1 MFGNSGYTQSL
12 FSQSLAGFFSE
23 SKSAVLDYKLRCELV
38 SKCRVLYNKVPLA
51 RSIISTLAMGTVGS
65 GLHLN
70 ANPADELF
78 EALSSTYSFD
88 AVHQQDLYQLQQ
100 QSIET
105 MLLSGEC
112 WLIRQKNANDQY
124 SSWYLAEP
132 DHVFT
137 PNFVSTAADGNY
149 YYKNHLVID
158 GIEYSSNGRPL
169 AIHYCKSPY
178 TTDISN
184 KKLWNRIRFYDQDG
198 LPNVIQLKLTDRPEY
213 PRGIPLLSPAIELL
227 YGLYKLNQSQVE
239 MGILQSCQALVV
251 KTNTNKTLNP
261 FVGLSPSDL
270 NAPLVQDKPTDDT
283 PKQEFSIVPPNNRD
297 VFGMLNNA
305 HYITPGQTVHLGEDE
320 SLEVVTPAGP
330 TSSLIEYYNMVLEQ
344 CGSMFN
350 VPKPLLSGVFDASF
364 SASKASIAQWLY
376 TISKYRKAFIEQML
390 KPLYRVYLFE
400 ARELSLTEAYRDS
413 IRAEFISHDPNL
425 FVDEVRSMGLMKDG
439 FKLGLIS
446 RDEIAQTMFS
456 HKANPDSIWNER
468 MLERV

>member
-23 SKSAVLDYKLRCELV
+23 SKSAVLDYKMRQELV

-51 RSIISTLAMGTVGS
+51 RAIISTLCMGTIGS

-70 ANPADELF
+70 TEDELF
-78 EALSSTYSFD
+78 NALSSTYSFD
-88 AVHQQDLYQLQQ
+88 AMRQQDLCQLQQ
-100 QSIET
+100 QAFET
-105 MLLSGEC
+105 MLLSGEA
-112 WLIRQKNANDQY
+112 WLIRQKNTNEPY
-124 SSWYLAEP
+124 SSWFLAES
-132 DHVFT
+132 DHIFNPPT
-137 PNFVSTAADGNY
+137 LAIAGDGNY

-158 GIEYSSNGRPL
+158 GIEFASNGRPL

-178 TTDISN
+178 TADISN
-184 KKLWNRIRFYDQDG
+184 KKLWTRIRFYDQDG
-198 LPNVIQLKLTDRPEY
+198 LPNVIQLHLIDRPEY
-213 PRGIPLLSPAIELL
+213 PRSLPLLSPAIELL

-270 NAPLVQDKPTDDT
+270 NAPLVQEKPTDDT

-330 TSSLIEYYNMVLEQ
+330 TSGLIEYANLVLEQ
-344 CGSMFN
+344 CASMFN
-350 VPKPLLSGVFDASF
+350 IPKPLLSGNFDASF

-376 TISKYRKAFIEQML
+376 TISKYRKAFIEQL
-390 KPLYRVYLFE
+390 CKPLYRVYLFE
-400 ARELSLTEAYRDS
+400 AKELPLTDAYRDS
-413 IRAEFISHDPNL
+413 IKSEWVNLDPNMY
-425 FVDEVRSMGLMKDG
+425 VDEVRSMGLMKDAY
-439 FKLGLIS
+439 KLGLVT
-446 RDEIAQTMFS
+446 RDEISQVLFS
-456 HKANPDSIWNER
+456 HKANPDSTWDEQT
-468 MLERV
+468 LERV

>member
-23 SKSAVLDYKLRCELV
+23 SKSAVLDYKLRAEIV

-51 RSIISTLAMGTVGS
+51 RAIISTLVRGVVGS

-70 ANPADELF
+70 AQDDLF

-88 AVHQQDLYQLQQ
+88 ATRQQDIYQLQQ
-100 QSIET
+100 QAAET
-105 MLLSGEC
+105 MLLCGEC
-112 WLIRQKNANDQY
+112 WLIRQKNTNEQY

-132 DHVFT
+132 DHIFNPPYIT
-137 PNFVSTAADGNY
+137 TASDGNY
-149 YYKNHLVID
+149 YYKNHLLID

-169 AIHYCKSPY
+169 AVHYCKSPY
-178 TTDISN
+178 MVDVSN
-184 KKLWNRIRFYDQDG
+184 KKLWNRIRLYDQDG

-213 PRGIPLLSPAIELL
+213 PRGLPLLSPAIELL

-270 NAPLVQDKPTDDT
+270 NAPLVQEKPTDDI

-305 HYITPGQTVHLGEDE
+305 NYVTPGTTIHLNPDE
-320 SLEVVTPAGP
+320 SLDCITPQGP
-330 TSSLIEYYNMVLEQ
+330 TSSLIEYSNMVLEQ
-344 CGSMFN
+344 CGSMFGI
-350 VPKPLLSGVFDASF
+350 PKPLLSGVFDASF
-364 SASKASIAQWLY
+364 SASKASIAQWIY
-376 TISKYRKAFIEQML
+376 TISKYRKAFIEQVC

-400 ARELSLTEAYRDS
+400 AKELPLTDAYRDS
-413 IRAEFISHDPNL
+413 IKSEWVNLDPNMY
-425 FVDEVRSMGLMKDG
+425 VDEVRSMGLMKDAY
-439 FKLGLIS
+439 KLGLVT
-446 RDEIAQTMFS
+446 RDEISQVLFS
-456 HKANPDSIWNER
+456 HKANPDETWDEQT
-468 MLERV
+468 LERI

>member
-12 FSQSLAGFFSE
+12 FSQSLAGFFAE
-23 SKSAVLDYKLRCELV
+23 SKSAVLDYKMRQELV
-38 SKCRVLYNKVPLA
+38 SKCRVLYNKVPLSRA
-51 RSIISTLAMGTVGS
+51 IISTLVRGVVGS

-70 ANPADELF
+70 AQDDLF
-78 EALSSTYSFD
+78 DALSSTYSFD
-88 AVHQQDLYQLQQ
+88 AMRQQNIYQLQQ
-100 QSIET
+100 QAAET
-105 MLLSGEC
+105 MLLCGEC
-112 WLIRQKNANDQY
+112 WLIRQKSTYEQY

-132 DHVFT
+132 DHVFN

-149 YYKNHLVID
+149 YYKNHLLID
-158 GIEYSSNGRPL
+158 GIEYSSNGHPL

-178 TTDISN
+178 TADISN

-270 NAPLVQDKPTDDT
+270 NAPLVQEKADESAT

-297 VFGMLNNA
+297 VFGTLNNA
-305 HYITPGQTVHLGEDE
+305 NYVVPGTTIHLNPDE
-320 SLEVVTPAGP
+320 SLDCITPQGP
-330 TSSLIEYYNMVLEQ
+330 TSSLIEYSNMVLEQ
-344 CGSMFN
+344 CGSMFGI
-350 VPKPLLSGVFDASF
+350 PKPLLSGVFDASF

-376 TISKYRKAFIEQML
+376 TISKYRKAFIEQL
-390 KPLYRVYLFE
+390 CKPLYRVYLYE
-400 ARELSLTEAYRDS
+400 AKELSLTDAYRDS
-413 IRAEFISHDPNL
+413 IKSEWVNLDPNMY
-425 FVDEVRSMGLMKDG
+425 VDEVRSMGLMKDAY
-439 FKLGLIS
+439 KLGLVT
-446 RDEIAQTMFS
+446 RDEISQVLFS
-456 HKANPDSIWNER
+456 HKANPDETWDEQT
-468 MLERV
+468 LERV

>member
-23 SKSAVLDYKLRCELV
+23 SKSAVLDYKMRQELV

-51 RSIISTLAMGTVGS
+51 RAIISTLVRGVVGS

-70 ANPADELF
+70 AQDDLF
-78 EALSSTYSFD
+78 DALSSTYSFD
-88 AVHQQDLYQLQQ
+88 AMRQQDIYQLQQ
-100 QSIET
+100 QAAET
-105 MLLSGEC
+105 MLLCGEC
-112 WLIRQKNANDQY
+112 WFIRQKNANDQY

-178 TTDISN
+178 MVDVSN
-184 KKLWNRIRFYDQDG
+184 KKLWNRIRLYDQDG
-198 LPNVIQLKLTDRPEY
+198 LPNIIQLKLTDRPEY
-213 PRGIPLLSPAIELL
+213 PRGLPLLSPAIELL

-270 NAPLVQDKPTDDT
+270 NAPLVQEKPTDDT
-283 PKQEFSIVPPNNRD
+283 PKQEFSIVPPNNKD
-297 VFGMLNNA
+297 VFGMFNNA
-305 HYITPGQTVHLGEDE
+305 NYVSPGTTIHLNPDE
-320 SLEVVTPAGP
+320 SLDCITPQGP
-330 TSSLIEYYNMVLEQ
+330 TSSLIEYSNMVLEQ
-344 CGSMFN
+344 CGSMFGI
-350 VPKPLLSGVFDASF
+350 PKPLLSGVFDASF

-376 TISKYRKAFIEQML
+376 TISKYRKAFIEQL
-390 KPLYRVYLFE
+390 CKPLYRVYLYE
-400 ARELSLTEAYRDS
+400 AKELSLTDAYRDS
-413 IRAEFISHDPNL
+413 IKSEWVNLDPNMY
-425 FVDEVRSMGLMKDG
+425 VDEVRSMGLMKDAY
-439 FKLGLIS
+439 KLGLVT
-446 RDEIAQTMFS
+446 RDEISQVLFS
-456 HKANPDSIWNER
+456 HKANPDETWSEQT
-468 MLERV
+468 LERV

>member
-23 SKSAVLDYKLRCELV
+23 SKSAVLDYKMRQELV

-51 RSIISTLAMGTVGS
+51 RAIISTLCMGTIGS

-70 ANPADELF
+70 TEDELF
-78 EALSSTYSFD
+78 NALSSTYSFD
-88 AVHQQDLYQLQQ
+88 AMRQQDLCQLQQ
-100 QSIET
+100 QAFET
-105 MLLSGEC
+105 MLLSGEA
-112 WLIRQKNANDQY
+112 WLIRQKNTNEPY
-124 SSWYLAEP
+124 SSWFLAES
-132 DHVFT
+132 DHVFNPPT
-137 PNFVSTAADGNY
+137 LTIAGDGNY

-158 GIEYSSNGRPL
+158 GIEFASNGRPL

-178 TTDISN
+178 TADISN
-184 KKLWNRIRFYDQDG
+184 KKLWTRIRFYDQDG
-198 LPNVIQLKLTDRPEY
+198 LPNVIQLHLIDRPEY
-213 PRGIPLLSPAIELL
+213 PRSLPLLSPAIELL

-270 NAPLVQDKPTDDT
+270 NAPLVQEKPTDDT

-330 TSSLIEYYNMVLEQ
+330 TSGLIEYANLVLEQ
-344 CGSMFN
+344 CASMFN
-350 VPKPLLSGVFDASF
+350 IPKPLLSGNFDASF

-376 TISKYRKAFIEQML
+376 TISKYRKAFIEQVC
-390 KPLYRVYLFE
+390 KPLYRVYLYE
-400 ARELSLTEAYRDS
+400 AKELSLTDAYRDAIKS
-413 IRAEFISHDPNL
+413 EWVNLDPAI
-425 FVDEVRSMGLMKDG
+425 FCDEVRTANLYKEGY
-439 FKLGLIS
+439 KLGLVT
-446 RDEIAQTMFS
+446 RDEIAQILFA
-456 HKANPDSIWNER
+456 HKANPDKDWNIS
-468 MLERV
+468 MLDKL

>member
-23 SKSAVLDYKLRCELV
+23 SKSAVLDYKMRQELV

-51 RSIISTLAMGTVGS
+51 RAIISTLVRGVVGS

-70 ANPADELF
+70 AQDDLF
-78 EALSSTYSFD
+78 DALSSTYSFD
-88 AVHQQDLYQLQQ
+88 AMRQQDIYQLQQ
-100 QSIET
+100 QAAET
-105 MLLSGEC
+105 MLLCGEC
-112 WLIRQKNANDQY
+112 WLIRQKNANEQY

-132 DHVFT
+132 DHVFNPPT
-137 PNFVSTAADGNY
+137 LAIAEDGNY
-149 YYKNHLVID
+149 YYKNHLLID

-178 TTDISN
+178 MADVSN
-184 KKLWNRIRFYDQDG
+184 KKLWNRIRLYDQDG

-213 PRGIPLLSPAIELL
+213 PRGLPLLSPAIELL

-283 PKQEFSIVPPNNRD
+283 PKQEFSIVPPNNKD
-297 VFGMLNNA
+297 VFGMFNNA
-305 HYITPGQTVHLGEDE
+305 NYVTPGTTIHLNPDE
-320 SLEVVTPAGP
+320 SLDCITPQGP
-330 TSSLIEYYNMVLEQ
+330 TSSLIEYSNMVLEQ
-344 CGSMFN
+344 CGSMFGI
-350 VPKPLLSGVFDASF
+350 PKPLLSGVFDASF

-376 TISKYRKAFIEQML
+376 TISKYRKAFIEQMC

-400 ARELSLTEAYRDS
+400 AKEFPLTDAYRDS
-413 IRAEFISHDPNL
+413 IKSEWVNLDPNMY
-425 FVDEVRSMGLMKDG
+425 VDEVRSMGLMKDAY
-439 FKLGLIS
+439 KLGLVT
-446 RDEIAQTMFS
+446 RDEISQVLFS
-456 HKANPDSIWNER
+456 HKANPDETWSEQT
-468 MLERV
+468 LERV

>member
-23 SKSAVLDYKLRCELV
+23 SKSAVLDYKLRAEIV

-51 RSIISTLAMGTVGS
+51 RAIISTLVRGVVGS

-70 ANPADELF
+70 AQDDLF

-88 AVHQQDLYQLQQ
+88 ATRQQDIYQLQQ
-100 QSIET
+100 QAAET
-105 MLLSGEC
+105 MLLCGEC
-112 WLIRQKNANDQY
+112 WLIRQKNTNEQY

-132 DHVFT
+132 DHIFNNPSFT
-137 PNFVSTAADGNY
+137 IAGDGNY

-169 AIHYCKSPY
+169 AVHYCKSPY
-178 TTDISN
+178 MADVSN
-184 KKLWNRIRFYDQDG
+184 KKLWNRIRLYDQDG

-213 PRGIPLLSPAIELL
+213 PRGLPLLSPAIELL

-270 NAPLVQDKPTDDT
+270 NAPLVQEKPTDDI

-305 HYITPGQTVHLGEDE
+305 NYVTPGTTIHLNPDE
-320 SLEVVTPAGP
+320 SLDCITPQGP
-330 TSSLIEYYNMVLEQ
+330 TSSLIEYSNMVLEQ
-344 CGSMFN
+344 CGSMFGI
-350 VPKPLLSGVFDASF
+350 PKPLLSGVFDASF

-376 TISKYRKAFIEQML
+376 TISKYRKAFIEQL
-390 KPLYRVYLFE
+390 CKPLYRVYLFE
-400 ARELSLTEAYRDS
+400 AKELPLTDAYRDS
-413 IRAEFISHDPNL
+413 IKSEWVNLDPNMY
-425 FVDEVRSMGLMKDG
+425 VDEVRSMGLMKDAY
-439 FKLGLIS
+439 KLGLVT
-446 RDEIAQTMFS
+446 RDEISQVLFS
-456 HKANPDSIWNER
+456 HKANPDSTWDEQT
-468 MLERV
+468 LERV

>member
-23 SKSAVLDYKLRCELV
+23 SKSAVLDYKLRAEIV

-51 RSIISTLAMGTVGS
+51 RAIISTLVRGVVGS

-70 ANPADELF
+70 AQDDLF

-88 AVHQQDLYQLQQ
+88 ATRQQDIYQLQQ
-100 QSIET
+100 QAAET
-105 MLLSGEC
+105 MLLCGEC
-112 WLIRQKNANDQY
+112 WLIRQKNTNEQY

-132 DHVFT
+132 DHIFNPPYIT
-137 PNFVSTAADGNY
+137 TASDGNY
-149 YYKNHLVID
+149 YYKNHLLID

-169 AIHYCKSPY
+169 AVHYCKSPY
-178 TTDISN
+178 MVDVSN
-184 KKLWNRIRFYDQDG
+184 KKLWNRIRLYDQDG

-213 PRGIPLLSPAIELL
+213 PRGLPLLSPAIELL

-270 NAPLVQDKPTDDT
+270 NAPLVQEKPTDDI

-305 HYITPGQTVHLGEDE
+305 NYVTPGTTIHLNPDE
-320 SLEVVTPAGP
+320 SLDCITPQGP
-330 TSSLIEYYNMVLEQ
+330 TSSLIEYSNMVLEQ
-344 CGSMFN
+344 CGSMFGI
-350 VPKPLLSGVFDASF
+350 PKPLLSGVFDASF
-364 SASKASIAQWLY
+364 SASKASIAQWIY
-376 TISKYRKAFIEQML
+376 TISKYRKAFIEQVC

-400 ARELSLTEAYRDS
+400 AKELPLTDAYRDAIKS
-413 IRAEFISHDPNL
+413 EWVNLDPNMY
-425 FVDEVRSMGLMKDG
+425 VDEVRSMGLMKDAY
-439 FKLGLIS
+439 KLGLVT
-446 RDEIAQTMFS
+446 RDEISQVLFS
-456 HKANPDSIWNER
+456 HKANPDETWDEQT
-468 MLERV
+468 LERI

>member
-23 SKSAVLDYKLRCELV
+23 SKSAVLDYKLRAEIV

-51 RSIISTLAMGTVGS
+51 RAIISTLVRGVVGS

-70 ANPADELF
+70 AQDDLF
-78 EALSSTYSFD
+78 DALSSTYSFD
-88 AVHQQDLYQLQQ
+88 ATRQQDIYQLQQ
-100 QSIET
+100 QAAET
-105 MLLSGEC
+105 MLLCGEC
-112 WLIRQKNANDQY
+112 WLIRQKNTNEQY

-132 DHVFT
+132 DHIFNPPYIT
-137 PNFVSTAADGNY
+137 TASDGNY
-149 YYKNHLVID
+149 YYKNHLLID

-169 AIHYCKSPY
+169 AVHYCKSPY
-178 TTDISN
+178 MADVSN
-184 KKLWNRIRFYDQDG
+184 KKLWNRIRLYDQDG

-213 PRGIPLLSPAIELL
+213 PRGLPLLSPAIELL

-270 NAPLVQDKPTDDT
+270 NAPLVQEKPTDDT

-305 HYITPGQTVHLGEDE
+305 NYVTPGTTIHLNPDE
-320 SLEVVTPAGP
+320 SLDCITPQGP
-330 TSSLIEYYNMVLEQ
+330 TSSLIEYSNMVLEQ
-344 CGSMFN
+344 CGSMFGI
-350 VPKPLLSGVFDASF
+350 PKPLLSGVFDASF

-376 TISKYRKAFIEQML
+376 TISKYRKAFIEQL
-390 KPLYRVYLFE
+390 CKPLYRVYLYE
-400 ARELSLTEAYRDS
+400 AKELSLTDAYRDS
-413 IRAEFISHDPNL
+413 IKSEWVNLDPNMY
-425 FVDEVRSMGLMKDG
+425 VDEVRSMGLMKDAY
-439 FKLGLIS
+439 KLGLVT
-446 RDEIAQTMFS
+446 RDEISQVLFS
-456 HKANPDSIWNER
+456 HKANPDETWDEQT
-468 MLERV
+468 LERV

>member
-23 SKSAVLDYKLRCELV
+23 SKSAVLDYKMRQELV

-51 RSIISTLAMGTVGS
+51 RAIISTMCMGTIGS

-70 ANPADELF
+70 TEDELF
-78 EALSSTYSFD
+78 NALSSTYSFD
-88 AVHQQDLYQLQQ
+88 AMRQQDLCQLQQ
-100 QSIET
+100 QAFET
-105 MLLSGEC
+105 MLLSGEA
-112 WLIRQKNANDQY
+112 WLIRQKNTNEPY
-124 SSWYLAEP
+124 SSWFLAES
-132 DHVFT
+132 DHVFNPPT
-137 PNFVSTAADGNY
+137 LTIAEDGNY

-158 GIEYSSNGRPL
+158 GIEFASNGRPL

-178 TTDISN
+178 TADISN
-184 KKLWNRIRFYDQDG
+184 KKLWTRIRFYDQDG
-198 LPNVIQLKLTDRPEY
+198 VPNVIQLHLVDRPEY
-213 PRGIPLLSPAIELL
+213 PRSLPLLSPAIELL

-251 KTNTNKTLNP
+251 KTNTNKSLNP
-261 FVGLSPSDL
+261 FASLSPSDL

-330 TSSLIEYYNMVLEQ
+330 TSGLIEYANLVLEQ
-344 CGSMFN
+344 CASMFN
-350 VPKPLLSGVFDASF
+350 IPKPLLSGVFDASF

-376 TISKYRKAFIEQML
+376 TISKYRKAFIEQL
-390 KPLYRVYLFE
+390 CKPLYRVYLFE
-400 ARELSLTEAYRDS
+400 AKELSLTDAYRDS
-413 IRAEFISHDPNL
+413 IKSEWVNLDPNMY
-425 FVDEVRSMGLMKDG
+425 VDEVRSMGLMKDA
-439 FKLGLIS
+439 FKLGLVT
-446 RDEIAQTMFS
+446 RDEISQVLFS
-456 HKANPDSIWNER
+456 HKANPDETWSEQT
-468 MLERV
+468 LERV

>member
-23 SKSAVLDYKLRCELV
+23 SKSAVLDYKMRQELV

-51 RSIISTLAMGTVGS
+51 RAIISTLVRGVVGS

-70 ANPADELF
+70 AQDDLF
-78 EALSSTYSFD
+78 DALSSTYSFD
-88 AVHQQDLYQLQQ
+88 AMRQQDIYQLQQ
-100 QSIET
+100 QAAET
-105 MLLSGEC
+105 MLLCGEC
-112 WLIRQKNANDQY
+112 WLIRQKNVNEQY

-132 DHVFT
+132 DHIFNPT
-137 PNFVSTAADGNY
+137 TLAIAGDGNY
-149 YYKNHLVID
+149 YYKNHLLID

-169 AIHYCKSPY
+169 AVHYCKSPY
-178 TTDISN
+178 MADVSN
-184 KKLWNRIRFYDQDG
+184 KKLWNRIRLYDQDG

-213 PRGIPLLSPAIELL
+213 PRGLPLLSPAIELL

-270 NAPLVQDKPTDDT
+270 NAPLVQEKPTDDI

-305 HYITPGQTVHLGEDE
+305 NYVTPGTTIHLNPDE
-320 SLEVVTPAGP
+320 SLDCITPQGP
-330 TSSLIEYYNMVLEQ
+330 TSSLIEYSNMVLEQ
-344 CGSMFN
+344 CGSMFGI
-350 VPKPLLSGVFDASF
+350 PKPLLSGVFDASF

-376 TISKYRKAFIEQML
+376 TISKYRKAFIEQL
-390 KPLYRVYLFE
+390 CKPLYRVYLFE
-400 ARELSLTEAYRDS
+400 AKDLSLTDAYRDS
-413 IRAEFISHDPNL
+413 IKSEWVNLDPNMY
-425 FVDEVRSMGLMKDG
+425 VDEVRSMGLMKDAY
-439 FKLGLIS
+439 KLGLVT
-446 RDEIAQTMFS
+446 RDEISQVLFS
-456 HKANPDSIWNER
+456 HKANPDSTWDEQT
-468 MLERV
+468 LERV

>member
-23 SKSAVLDYKLRCELV
+23 SKSAVLDYKLRAEIV

-51 RSIISTLAMGTVGS
+51 RAIISTLVRGVVGS

-70 ANPADELF
+70 AQDDLF

-88 AVHQQDLYQLQQ
+88 ATRQQDIYQLQQ
-100 QSIET
+100 QAAET
-105 MLLSGEC
+105 MLLCGEC
-112 WLIRQKNANDQY
+112 WLIRQKNTNEQY

-132 DHVFT
+132 DHIFNPPYIT
-137 PNFVSTAADGNY
+137 TASDGNY
-149 YYKNHLVID
+149 YYKNHLLID

-169 AIHYCKSPY
+169 AVHYCKSPY
-178 TTDISN
+178 MADVSN
-184 KKLWNRIRFYDQDG
+184 KKLWNRIRLYDQDG

-213 PRGIPLLSPAIELL
+213 PRGLPLLSPAIELL

-270 NAPLVQDKPTDDT
+270 NAPLVQEKPTDDI

-305 HYITPGQTVHLGEDE
+305 NYVTPGTTIHLNPDE
-320 SLEVVTPAGP
+320 SLDCITPQGP
-330 TSSLIEYYNMVLEQ
+330 TSSLIEYSNMVLEQ
-344 CGSMFN
+344 CGSMFGI
-350 VPKPLLSGVFDASF
+350 PKPLLSGVFDASF
-364 SASKASIAQWLY
+364 SASKASIAQWIY
-376 TISKYRKAFIEQML
+376 TISKYRKAFIEQVC

-400 ARELSLTEAYRDS
+400 AKELPLTDAYRDS
-413 IRAEFISHDPNL
+413 IKSEWVNLDPNMY
-425 FVDEVRSMGLMKDG
+425 VDEVRSMGLMKDAY
-439 FKLGLIS
+439 KLGLVT
-446 RDEIAQTMFS
+446 RDEISQVLFS
-456 HKANPDSIWNER
+456 HKANPDETWDEQT
-468 MLERV
+468 LERI

>member
-23 SKSAVLDYKLRCELV
+23 SKSAVLDYKLRAEIV

-51 RSIISTLAMGTVGS
+51 RAIISTLVRGVVGS

-70 ANPADELF
+70 AQDDLF
-78 EALSSTYSFD
+78 DVLSSTYSFD
-88 AVHQQDLYQLQQ
+88 ATRQQDIYQLQQ
-100 QSIET
+100 VAAET
-105 MLLSGEC
+105 MLLCGEC
-112 WLIRQKNANDQY
+112 WLIRQKNINEQY

-132 DHVFT
+132 DHVFNNPSLT
-137 PNFVSTAADGNY
+137 IAGDGNY

-158 GIEYSSNGRPL
+158 GIEFASNGKPL

-178 TTDISN
+178 MVDVSN

-213 PRGIPLLSPAIELL
+213 PRGLPLLSPAIELL

-270 NAPLVQDKPTDDT
+270 NAPLVQEKPADDI

-305 HYITPGQTVHLGEDE
+305 NYVTPGTTIHLNPDE
-320 SLEVVTPAGP
+320 SLDCITPQGP
-330 TSSLIEYYNMVLEQ
+330 TSSLIEYSNMVLEQ
-344 CGSMFN
+344 CGSMFGI
-350 VPKPLLSGVFDASF
+350 PKPLLSGVFDASF
-364 SASKASIAQWLY
+364 SASKASIAQWIY
-376 TISKYRKAFIEQML
+376 TISKYRKAFIEQL
-390 KPLYRVYLFE
+390 CKPLYRVYLCE
-400 ARELSLTEAYRDS
+400 AKDLSLTDAYRDS
-413 IRAEFISHDPNL
+413 IKSEWVNLDPNMY
-425 FVDEVRSMGLMKDG
+425 VDEVRSMGLMKDAY
-439 FKLGLIS
+439 KLGLVT
-446 RDEIAQTMFS
+446 RDEISQVLFS
-456 HKANPDSIWNER
+456 HKANPDSTWDEQT
-468 MLERV
+468 LERV

>member
-12 FSQSLAGFFSE
+12 FSQSLAGFFAE
-23 SKSAVLDYKLRCELV
+23 SKSAVIDYKMRQELV

-51 RSIISTLAMGTVGS
+51 RAIISTMCMGTIGS

-70 ANPADELF
+70 TEDELF
-78 EALSSTYSFD
+78 DALSSTYSFD
-88 AVHQQDLYQLQQ
+88 AMRQQDLYQLQQ
-100 QSIET
+100 QAFET
-105 MLLSGEC
+105 MLLSGEA
-112 WLIRQKNANDQY
+112 WLIRQKNTNEPY
-124 SSWYLAEP
+124 SSWFLAES
-132 DHVFT
+132 DHVFN
-137 PNFVSTAADGNY
+137 PPALAIAGDGNY

-158 GIEYSSNGRPL
+158 GIEFASNGHPL

-178 TTDISN
+178 TADISN
-184 KKLWNRIRFYDQDG
+184 KKLWTRIRFYDQDG
-198 LPNVIQLKLTDRPEY
+198 LPNVIQLHLVDRPEY
-213 PRGIPLLSPAIELL
+213 PRSLPLLSPAIELL

-270 NAPLVQDKPTDDT
+270 NAPLVQEKPTDDT

-330 TSSLIEYYNMVLEQ
+330 TSGLIEYANLVLEQ
-344 CGSMFN
+344 CASMFN
-350 VPKPLLSGVFDASF
+350 IPKPLLSGVFDASF

-376 TISKYRKAFIEQML
+376 TISKYRKAFIEQL
-390 KPLYRVYLFE
+390 CKPLYRVYLFE
-400 ARELSLTEAYRDS
+400 AKELSLTDAYRDS
-413 IRAEFISHDPNL
+413 IKSEWVNLDPNMY
-425 FVDEVRSMGLMKDG
+425 VDEVRSMGLMKDA
-439 FKLGLIS
+439 FKLGLVT
-446 RDEIAQTMFS
+446 RDEISQVLFS
-456 HKANPDSIWNER
+456 HKANPDETWSEQT
-468 MLERV
+468 LERV

>member
-23 SKSAVLDYKLRCELV
+23 SKSAVLDYKLRAEIV

-51 RSIISTLAMGTVGS
+51 RAIISTLVRGVVGS

-70 ANPADELF
+70 AQDDLF

-88 AVHQQDLYQLQQ
+88 ATRQQDIYQLQQ
-100 QSIET
+100 QAAET
-105 MLLSGEC
+105 MLLCGEC
-112 WLIRQKNANDQY
+112 WLIRQKNTNEQY

-132 DHVFT
+132 DHIFNPPYIT
-137 PNFVSTAADGNY
+137 TASDGNY
-149 YYKNHLVID
+149 YYKNHLLID

-169 AIHYCKSPY
+169 AVHYCKSPY
-178 TTDISN
+178 MADVSN
-184 KKLWNRIRFYDQDG
+184 KKLWNRIRLYDQDG

-213 PRGIPLLSPAIELL
+213 PRGLPLLSPAIELL

-270 NAPLVQDKPTDDT
+270 NAPLVQEKPTDDI

-305 HYITPGQTVHLGEDE
+305 NYVTPGTTIHLNPDE
-320 SLEVVTPAGP
+320 SLDCITPQGP
-330 TSSLIEYYNMVLEQ
+330 TSSLIEYSNMVLEQ
-344 CGSMFN
+344 CGSMFGI
-350 VPKPLLSGVFDASF
+350 PKPLLSGVFDASF
-364 SASKASIAQWLY
+364 SASKASIAQWIY
-376 TISKYRKAFIEQML
+376 TISKYRKAFIEQVC

-400 ARELSLTEAYRDS
+400 AKELPLTDAYRDAIKS
-413 IRAEFISHDPNL
+413 EWVNLDPNMY
-425 FVDEVRSMGLMKDG
+425 VDEVRSMGLMKDAY
-439 FKLGLIS
+439 KLGLVT
-446 RDEIAQTMFS
+446 RDEISQVLFS
-456 HKANPDSIWNER
+456 HKANPDETWDEQT
-468 MLERV
+468 LERI

>member
-23 SKSAVLDYKLRCELV
+23 SKSAVLDYKMRQELV

-51 RSIISTLAMGTVGS
+51 RAIISTLCMGTIGS

-70 ANPADELF
+70 TEDELF
-78 EALSSTYSFD
+78 NALSSTYSFD
-88 AVHQQDLYQLQQ
+88 AMRQQDLCQLQQ
-100 QSIET
+100 QAFET
-105 MLLSGEC
+105 MLLSGEA
-112 WLIRQKNANDQY
+112 WLIRQKNTNEPY
-124 SSWYLAEP
+124 SSWFLAES
-132 DHVFT
+132 DHVFNPPT
-137 PNFVSTAADGNY
+137 LAIAGDGNY

-158 GIEYSSNGRPL
+158 GIEFASNGRPL

-178 TTDISN
+178 TADISN
-184 KKLWNRIRFYDQDG
+184 KKLWTRIRFYDQDG
-198 LPNVIQLKLTDRPEY
+198 LPNVIQLHLIDRPEY
-213 PRGIPLLSPAIELL
+213 PRSLPLLSPAIELL

-270 NAPLVQDKPTDDT
+270 NAPLVQEKPTDDT

-330 TSSLIEYYNMVLEQ
+330 TSGLIEYANLVLEQ
-344 CGSMFN
+344 CASMFN
-350 VPKPLLSGVFDASF
+350 IPKPLLSGNFDASF
-364 SASKASIAQWLY
+364 SASKASIAQWLH
-376 TISKYRKAFIEQML
+376 TISKYRKAFIEQVC
-390 KPLYRVYLFE
+390 KPLYRVYLYE
-400 ARELSLTEAYRDS
+400 AKELSLTDAYRDS
-413 IRAEFISHDPNL
+413 IKSEWVNLDPNMY
-425 FVDEVRSMGLMKDG
+425 VDEVRSMGLMKDAY
-439 FKLGLIS
+439 KLGLVT
-446 RDEIAQTMFS
+446 RDEISQVLFS
-456 HKANPDSIWNER
+456 HKANPDSTWDEQT
-468 MLERV
+468 LERV

>member
-23 SKSAVLDYKLRCELV
+23 SKSAVLDYKMRQEFV

-51 RSIISTLAMGTVGS
+51 RAIISTLVRGVVGS

-70 ANPADELF
+70 AQDDLF
-78 EALSSTYSFD
+78 DALSSTYSFD
-88 AVHQQDLYQLQQ
+88 AMRQQDIYQLQQ
-100 QSIET
+100 QAAET
-105 MLLSGEC
+105 MLLCGEC
-112 WLIRQKNANDQY
+112 WLIRQKNINEQY

-132 DHVFT
+132 DHIFNSPSLT
-137 PNFVSTAADGNY
+137 IAGDGNY

-169 AIHYCKSPY
+169 AVHYCKSPY
-178 TTDISN
+178 MADVSN
-184 KKLWNRIRFYDQDG
+184 KKLWNRIRLYDQDG

-213 PRGIPLLSPAIELL
+213 PRGLPLLSPAIELL

-270 NAPLVQDKPTDDT
+270 NAPLVQEKPTDDI

-305 HYITPGQTVHLGEDE
+305 NYVTPGTTIHLNPDE
-320 SLEVVTPAGP
+320 SLDCITPQGP
-330 TSSLIEYYNMVLEQ
+330 TSSLIEYSNMVLEQ
-344 CGSMFN
+344 CGSMFGI
-350 VPKPLLSGVFDASF
+350 PKPLLSGVFDASF

-376 TISKYRKAFIEQML
+376 TISKYRKAFIEQVC

-400 ARELSLTEAYRDS
+400 AKELPLTDAYRDS
-413 IRAEFISHDPNL
+413 IKSEWVNLDPNMY
-425 FVDEVRSMGLMKDG
+425 VDEVRSMGLMKDAY
-439 FKLGLIS
+439 KLGLVT
-446 RDEIAQTMFS
+446 RDEISQVLFS
-456 HKANPDSIWNER
+456 HKANPDSTWDEQT
-468 MLERV
+468 LERV

>member
-23 SKSAVLDYKLRCELV
+23 SKSAVLDYKMRQELV

-51 RSIISTLAMGTVGS
+51 RAIISTMCMGTIGS

-70 ANPADELF
+70 IEDELF
-78 EALSSTYSFD
+78 NALSSTYSFD
-88 AVHQQDLYQLQQ
+88 AMRQQDLCQLQQ
-100 QSIET
+100 QAFET
-105 MLLSGEC
+105 MLLSGEA
-112 WLIRQKNANDQY
+112 WLIRQKNTNEQY
-124 SSWYLAEP
+124 SSWFLAES
-132 DHVFT
+132 DHVFNPPT
-137 PNFVSTAADGNY
+137 LSIAEDGNY

-158 GIEYSSNGRPL
+158 GIEFASNGRPL

-178 TTDISN
+178 TADISN
-184 KKLWNRIRFYDQDG
+184 KKLWTRIRFYDQDG
-198 LPNVIQLKLTDRPEY
+198 LPNVIQLHLIDRPEY
-213 PRGIPLLSPAIELL
+213 PRSLPLLSPAIELL

-251 KTNTNKTLNP
+251 KTNTNKSLNP

-270 NAPLVQDKPTDDT
+270 NAPLVQEKPTDDT

-330 TSSLIEYYNMVLEQ
+330 TSGLIEYANLVLEQ
-344 CGSMFN
+344 CASMFN
-350 VPKPLLSGVFDASF
+350 IPKPLLSGNFDASF

-376 TISKYRKAFIEQML
+376 TISKYRKAFVEQMC

-400 ARELSLTEAYRDS
+400 AKELSLTDAYRDS
-413 IRAEFISHDPNL
+413 IKSEWVNLDPNMY
-425 FVDEVRSMGLMKDG
+425 VDEVRSMGLMKDAY
-439 FKLGLIS
+439 KLGLVT
-446 RDEIAQTMFS
+446 RDEISQVLFS
-456 HKANPDSIWNER
+456 HKANPDETWSEQT
-468 MLERV
+468 LERV